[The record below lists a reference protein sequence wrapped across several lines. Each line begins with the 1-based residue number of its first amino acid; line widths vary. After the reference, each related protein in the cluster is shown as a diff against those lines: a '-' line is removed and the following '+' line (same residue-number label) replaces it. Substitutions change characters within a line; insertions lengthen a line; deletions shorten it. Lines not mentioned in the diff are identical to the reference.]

1 MRDAA
6 SSPVGTLGTS
16 AERAGPGP
24 RAPVELWPLA
34 AGLLLLALLWF
45 GPLPDRARGS
55 FAAHMVMHMGV
66 VAVAAPLLAVGIARA
81 FPRLVASFPP
91 GLALAA
97 SLLEF
102 AAVWTWHAP
111 ALHDAARAET
121 AFLVLEQASFLA
133 AGVLVWASAV
143 GAPGDGRLAA
153 RGAGVCALLITS
165 MHMVLL
171 GALLLFAPRPL
182 YACAEVCS
190 PAAALTPL
198 GDQQLGGALMLI
210 IGGTAYLAGGLALLS
225 SVLRD
230 RAPTGET
237 A

>member
-1 MRDAA
+1 MTGAA
-6 SSPVGTLGTS
+6 STP
-16 AERAGPGP
+16 AGPAGTASG
-24 RAPVELWPLA
+24 RARPAELWPLA

-81 FPRLVASFPP
+81 VPRLVSSFPP
-91 GLALAA
+91 ALAIAA

-121 AFLVLEQASFLA
+121 SMLVLEQASFLA
-133 AGVLVWASAV
+133 AGVLVWAAAV

-153 RGAGVCALLITS
+153 RAAGVGALLITS

-171 GALLLFAPRPL
+171 GALLLLAPRPL

-198 GDQQLGGALMLI
+198 GDQQLGGALMLVV
-210 IGGTAYLAGGLALLS
+210 GGSAYLAGGLALLS